1 MKHRLVVLMLSAIML
16 LAGCTMWREHQVSD
30 FKDATGGEGL
40 ERSFWKEVKAKHWNA
55 LEGHLAGNYVSFTQE
70 EGRFDRAAALA
81 HLQQLQ
87 LDDFT
92 LGDLQTEL
100 NTETLVVTYAIT
112 MRGTFAGQPLPTEP
126 VRMMTVW
133 QKQKAGWMAIAH
145 SVVGRQNPGQQNL
158 GPQNLEP
165 QKK

>member
-1 MKHRLVVLMLSAIML
+1 MKHRLVGLMLSAIVL

-55 LEGHLAGNYVSFTQE
+55 LEGHLAGNYVSFTPE

-100 NTETLVVTYAIT
+100 NTDTLVVTYSIT
-112 MRGTFAGQPLPTEP
+112 MRGTFAGQPLPADP

-133 QKQKAGWMAIAH
+133 QKEKPGWIAIAH
-145 SVVGRQNPGQQNL
+145 SVVGSQSQG
-158 GPQNLEP
+158 P

>member
-1 MKHRLVVLMLSAIML
+1 MNNRLAVIVLSATML
-16 LAGCTMWREHQVSD
+16 FAGCTTWREHPVSN
-30 FKDATGGEGL
+30 FGDATGGEGL
-40 ERSFWKEVKAKHWNA
+40 ERSFWKEVKAKRWNE
-55 LEGHLAGNYVSFTQE
+55 LERHLASNYVSVTPE

-87 LDDFT
+87 LDEYT

-100 NTETLVVTYAIT
+100 NTDTLIVTYDIS
-112 MRGTFAGQPLPTEP
+112 MRGTFAGQSLPAYP

-145 SVVGRQNPGQQNL
+145 SVQGQ
-158 GPQNLEP
+158 E
-165 QKK
+165 KK

>member
-1 MKHRLVVLMLSAIML
+1 MKYRRVISMLSAIML
-16 LAGCTMWREHQVSD
+16 LAGCTMWREHQVTE

-55 LEGHLAGNYVSFTQE
+55 LEGHLAGNYVSFTPE
-70 EGRFDRAAALA
+70 EGRFDRASMLA
-81 HLQQLQ
+81 HLQKVQ
-87 LDDFT
+87 LDDFS

-112 MRGTFAGQPLPTEP
+112 MRGTFAGQPLPSGP

-133 QKQKAGWMAIAH
+133 QKQKTGWVAIAH
-145 SVVGRQNPGQQNL
+145 SVL
-158 GPQNLEP
+158 GPQDKS
-165 QKK
+165 Q

>member
-1 MKHRLVVLMLSAIML
+1 MKYRLVVLILSAIVL

-55 LEGHLAGNYVSFTQE
+55 LEGRLAGTYVSFSPE

-87 LDDFT
+87 LDDFS

-112 MRGTFAGQPLPTEP
+112 MRGSFAGRPLPSEP

-133 QKQKAGWMAIAH
+133 QKQKPGWIAIAH
-145 SVVGRQNPGQQNL
+145 SVVGPQNPGSQNP
-158 GPQNLEP
+158 GPQ
-165 QKK
+165 QK